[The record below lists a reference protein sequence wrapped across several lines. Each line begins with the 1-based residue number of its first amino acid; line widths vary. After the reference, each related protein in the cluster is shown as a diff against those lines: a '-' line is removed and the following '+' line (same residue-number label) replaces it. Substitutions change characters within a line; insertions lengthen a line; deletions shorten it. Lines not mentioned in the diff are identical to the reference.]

1 MPYSKKD
8 ANGVSVRDYKRQY
21 EKYDGKPSV
30 IADRAQRNA
39 ARAKLKKEGV
49 DVRGKD
55 VAHKR
60 ALSKG
65 GSNERSNLMV
75 MSPSKNK
82 SFPRN
87 KDGSMK

>member
-30 IADRAQRNA
+30 VADRAQRNA

-75 MSPSKNK
+75 MAPSKNK

>member
-39 ARAKLKKEGV
+39 ARAKLKQEGV
-49 DVRGKD
+49 SVAGKD

-75 MSPSKNK
+75 MSSSKNK